1 MRLLP
6 VLLLTACLCVG
17 LTTTPVSAAD
27 CCPPPEHTLFTQGH
41 GEIKIAPD
49 ALAFTTMTEGTANTV
64 AEAQKKAQL
73 KMAAIIAALK
83 SQEKTLSLTKPM
95 KLQTQN
101 VSVYPV
107 YDEKSKLRKIIGY
120 KSSNH
125 LRVVATQN
133 TGLLGEAGSKLMDAA
148 SKAGADNVGSLN
160 FYVDDINTAK
170 QKALAESIANAK
182 QNAEVMAKGLGLV
195 LKGVQSAEGSPQYSG
210 YENRYRGEMMM
221 KAAAAPMEEA
231 APPVETGEVTVTC
244 DVSVRFLIQD

>member
-1 MRLLP
+1 MRILP
-6 VLLLTACLCVG
+6 VLMLTASLSTG
-17 LTTTPVSAAD
+17 LIAPAVWAAD

-41 GEIKIAPD
+41 GEVKVPPD

-73 KMAAIIAALK
+73 KMAAIIAAIK
-83 SQEKTLSLTKPM
+83 AQEKTLTLSKPL

-160 FYVDDINTAK
+160 FYVDDINSPK
-170 QKALAESIANAK
+170 QKALAEAITLAK
-182 QNAEVMAKGLGLV
+182 QNADVMAKGLGIV
-195 LKGVQSAEGSPQYSG
+195 LKGVQSAEGSPQYSA

-221 KAAAAPMEEA
+221 KAASAPMAEA